1 MKVCI
6 ITSTR
11 ADFGLLKNLIFK
23 IKKNKIFLLKVVASG
38 THFSKKYGYTSE
50 EIKENKIKIDNKI
63 ICKFNSDNPEGVSQ
77 VMAKCM
83 LESSRIFKTLK
94 PDLLI
99 VLGDRYE
106 ILASTISAHLSRIPV
121 AHIHGGEVT
130 HGVIDDAFRHSITKM
145 SHIHFVANAIYRKRV
160 IQLGENPKNVYVVGG
175 LGVDSISKT
184 NLLTKKELEKKFRFK
199 FKNKNF
205 LVNFHPET
213 LNKNLAKKQI
223 RELLSAFSE
232 LKNTGLIFTMP
243 GPDLENEIVVKLI
256 KKFTPKHKNAYF
268 FKSLGQVNYFSFLN
282 QIDGMIGNSSSGLL
296 EMPYFKKGT
305 INIGAR
311 QSGRSFSKSV
321 INIKVKKSKIIQ
333 AVKKLLSNNFQKNI
347 KDSIN
352 LYGNSGASDK
362 IVKILKKV
370 ETKKYLIKNFLILIK
385 FKNRP

>member
-1 MKVCI
+1 MKIYI

-23 IKKNKIFLLKVVASG
+23 IKKNKNFILKVIASG
-38 THFSKKYGYTSE
+38 THFSKKYGYTYD
-50 EIKENKIKIDNKI
+50 EIKESKIQIYRKI
-63 ICKFNSDNPEGVSQ
+63 ICKFNSDNSEGISQ
-77 VMAKCM
+77 VISKCIT
-83 LESSRIFKTLK
+83 ESSKIFKTFR
-94 PDLLI
+94 PDMVI

-145 SHIHFVANAIYRKRV
+145 SHIHFVANAIYKKRV
-160 IQLGENPKNVYVVGG
+160 VQLGESPKNVYVVGG

-184 NLLTKKELEKKFRFK
+184 NLLKKSELEKKFNLK
-199 FKNKNF
+199 FNKTNF

-232 LKNTGLIFTMP
+232 LKNTGLIFTIP

-256 KKFTPKHKNAYF
+256 KKFTLKHKNAYF

-282 QIDGMIGNSSSGLL
+282 QVDGMIGNSSSGLL

-305 INIGAR
+305 INIGTR
-311 QSGRSFSKSV
+311 QSGRLFAKSV
-321 INIKVKKSKIIQ
+321 INIKIKKSKIIQ

-347 KDSIN
+347 KNNIN
-352 LYGNSGASDK
+352 PYGNPGASDK
-362 IVKILKKV
+362 IIKILKKIKV
-370 ETKKYLIKNFLILIK
+370 KKIINKK
-385 FKNRP
+385 FFDINKI

>member
-1 MKVCI
+1 MKIYI

-23 IKKNKIFLLKVVASG
+23 IKKNKNFILKVIASG
-38 THFSKKYGYTSE
+38 THFSKKYGYTYD
-50 EIKENKIKIDNKI
+50 EIKESKIQIYRKI
-63 ICKFNSDNPEGVSQ
+63 ICKFNSDNSEGISQ
-77 VMAKCM
+77 VISKCIT
-83 LESSRIFKTLK
+83 ESSKIFKTFR
-94 PDLLI
+94 PDIVI

-106 ILASTISAHLSRIPV
+106 ILASAISAHLSRIPV

-145 SHIHFVANAIYRKRV
+145 SHIHFAANAIYKKRI
-160 IQLGENPKNVYVVGG
+160 IQLGESPKNVYVVGG

-184 NLLTKKELEKKFRFK
+184 NLLKKSELEKKFNLK
-199 FKNKNF
+199 FNKTNF

-232 LKNTGLIFTMP
+232 LKNTGLIFTIP

-256 KKFTPKHKNAYF
+256 KKFTLKHKNAYF

-282 QIDGMIGNSSSGLL
+282 QVDGMIGNSSSGLL

-305 INIGAR
+305 INIGTR
-311 QSGRSFSKSV
+311 QSGRLFAKSV
-321 INIKVKKSKIIQ
+321 INIEIKKSKIIQ

-347 KDSIN
+347 RNNIN
-352 LYGNSGASDK
+352 PYGNPGASDK
-362 IVKILKKV
+362 IIKILKKIKV
-370 ETKKYLIKNFLILIK
+370 KKIINKK
-385 FKNRP
+385 FFDINKI

>member
-1 MKVCI
+1 MKIYI

-23 IKKNKIFLLKVVASG
+23 IKKNKNFILKVIASG
-38 THFSKKYGYTSE
+38 THFSKKYGYTYD
-50 EIKENKIKIDNKI
+50 EIKESKIQIYRKI
-63 ICKFNSDNPEGVSQ
+63 ICKFNSDNSEGISQ
-77 VMAKCM
+77 VISKCIT
-83 LESSRIFKTLK
+83 ESSKIFKTFR
-94 PDLLI
+94 PDMVI

-145 SHIHFVANAIYRKRV
+145 SHIHFVANAIYKKRV
-160 IQLGENPKNVYVVGG
+160 VQLGESPKNVYVVGG

-184 NLLTKKELEKKFRFK
+184 NLLTKSELEKKFNLK
-199 FKNKNF
+199 FNKTNF

-232 LKNTGLIFTMP
+232 LKNTGLIFTIP

-256 KKFTPKHKNAYF
+256 KKFTLKHKNAYF

-282 QIDGMIGNSSSGLL
+282 QVDGMIGNSSSGLL

-305 INIGAR
+305 INIGTR
-311 QSGRSFSKSV
+311 QSGRLFSKSV
-321 INIKVKKSKIIQ
+321 INIKKKKSKIIQ

-347 KDSIN
+347 RNNIN
-352 LYGNSGASDK
+352 PYGNPGASDK
-362 IVKILKKV
+362 IIKILKKIKV
-370 ETKKYLIKNFLILIK
+370 KKIINKK
-385 FKNRP
+385 FFDINKI

>member
-1 MKVCI
+1 MKICI

-38 THFSKKYGYTSE
+38 THFSKKYGYTYD
-50 EIKENKIKIDNKI
+50 EIKKNKIKINKKI
-63 ICKFNSDNPEGVSQ
+63 ICKFNSDSPEGVSQ

-83 LESSRIFKTLK
+83 LESSKIFKTLQ

-106 ILASTISAHLSRIPV
+106 ILASTISAHLSGIPV

-145 SHIHFVANAIYRKRV
+145 SHIHFVANAIYKKRI
-160 IQLGENPKNVYVVGG
+160 IQLGESPKNVYVVGG

-184 NLLTKKELEKKFRFK
+184 NLLIKNELEKKFNFK
-199 FKNKNF
+199 FNKKNF

-232 LKNTGLIFTMP
+232 LKNTGLIFTIP

-256 KKFTPKHKNAYF
+256 KKFTLKHKNAYF

-282 QIDGMIGNSSSGLL
+282 QVDGMIGNSSSGLL

-305 INIGAR
+305 INIGTR
-311 QSGRSFSKSV
+311 QSGRLFAKSV
-321 INIKVKKSKIIQ
+321 INIEIKKSKIIQ

-347 KDSIN
+347 KNNIN
-352 LYGNSGASDK
+352 PYGNPGASDK
-362 IVKILKKV
+362 IIKILKKIKV
-370 ETKKYLIKNFLILIK
+370 KKIINKK
-385 FKNRP
+385 FFDINKI

>member
-1 MKVCI
+1 MKICI
-6 ITSTR
+6 ITSNR

-23 IKKNKIFLLKVVASG
+23 IEKNKNFILKVIASG
-38 THFSKKYGYTSE
+38 THFSKKYGYTYD
-50 EIKENKIKIDNKI
+50 EIKESKIQIYRKI
-63 ICKFNSDNPEGVSQ
+63 ICKFNSDNSEGISQ
-77 VMAKCM
+77 VISKCIT
-83 LESSRIFKTLK
+83 ESSKIFKTFR
-94 PDLLI
+94 PDIVI

-106 ILASTISAHLSRIPV
+106 ILASAISAHLSRIPV

-145 SHIHFVANAIYRKRV
+145 SHIHFAANAIYKKRI
-160 IQLGENPKNVYVVGG
+160 IQLGESPKNVYVVGG

-184 NLLTKKELEKKFRFK
+184 NLLKKSELEKKFNLK
-199 FKNKNF
+199 FNKTNF

-232 LKNTGLIFTMP
+232 LKNTGLIFTIP

-256 KKFTPKHKNAYF
+256 KKFTLKHKNAYF

-282 QIDGMIGNSSSGLL
+282 QVDGMIGNSSSGLL

-305 INIGAR
+305 INIGTR
-311 QSGRSFSKSV
+311 QSGRLFAKSV
-321 INIKVKKSKIIQ
+321 INIEIKKSKIIQ

-347 KDSIN
+347 KNNIN
-352 LYGNSGASDK
+352 PYGNPGASDK
-362 IVKILKKV
+362 IIKILKKIKV
-370 ETKKYLIKNFLILIK
+370 KKIINKK
-385 FKNRP
+385 FFDINKI

>member
-1 MKVCI
+1 MKIYI

-23 IKKNKIFLLKVVASG
+23 IKKNKNFILKVIASG
-38 THFSKKYGYTSE
+38 THFSKKYGYTYD
-50 EIKENKIKIDNKI
+50 EIKESKIQIYRKI
-63 ICKFNSDNPEGVSQ
+63 ICKFNSDNSEGISQ
-77 VMAKCM
+77 VISKCIT
-83 LESSRIFKTLK
+83 ESSKIFKTFR
-94 PDLLI
+94 PDMVI

-145 SHIHFVANAIYRKRV
+145 SHIHFVANAIYKKRV
-160 IQLGENPKNVYVVGG
+160 VQLGESPKNVYVVGG

-184 NLLTKKELEKKFRFK
+184 NLLTKSELEKKFNLK
-199 FKNKNF
+199 FNKTNF

-232 LKNTGLIFTMP
+232 LKNTGLIFTIP

-256 KKFTPKHKNAYF
+256 KKFTLKHKNAYF

-282 QIDGMIGNSSSGLL
+282 QVDGMIGNSSSGLL

-305 INIGAR
+305 INIGTR
-311 QSGRSFSKSV
+311 QSGRLFAKSV
-321 INIKVKKSKIIQ
+321 INIEIKKSKIIQ

-347 KDSIN
+347 RNNIN
-352 LYGNSGASDK
+352 PYGNPGASDK
-362 IVKILKKV
+362 IIKILKKIKV
-370 ETKKYLIKNFLILIK
+370 KKIINKK
-385 FKNRP
+385 FFDINKI

>member
-23 IKKNKIFLLKVVASG
+23 IKKNKFFLLKVVVSG
-38 THFSKKYGYTSE
+38 THFFKKYGYTSD

-63 ICKFNSDNPEGVSQ
+63 ICKFNSDNPKGVSQ

-83 LESSRIFKTLK
+83 LESSRIFKTLQ

-145 SHIHFVANAIYRKRV
+145 SHIHFVANAIYKKRI

-184 NLLTKKELEKKFRFK
+184 NLLTKNELEKKFNFT
-199 FKNKNF
+199 FNNLNF

-213 LNKNLAKKQI
+213 LNKNLAKQQI
-223 RELLSAFSE
+223 KELLSAFSK
-232 LKNTGLIFTMP
+232 LKNTSLIFTMP
-243 GPDLENEIVVKLI
+243 GADLENQIVAKLI
-256 KKFTPKHKNAYF
+256 TKFTLKNKNAYF
-268 FKSLGQVNYFSFLN
+268 FKSLGQINYFSFLK
-282 QIDGMIGNSSSGLL
+282 QVDGMIGNSSSGIL

-305 INIGAR
+305 INIGNR
-311 QSGRSFSKSV
+311 QSGRLMAKSV
-321 INIKVKKSKIIQ
+321 INVKIKKNKIIS
-333 AVKKLLSNNFQKNI
+333 AIKKLLSNSFQKSIKNNI
-347 KDSIN
+347 N
-352 LYGNSGASDK
+352 PYGKPGASEK
-362 IVKILKKV
+362 IVEILKK
-370 ETKKYLIKNFLILIK
+370 IKTEKVINKVFFDINKI
-385 FKNRP
+385 

>member
-1 MKVCI
+1 MKIYI

-23 IKKNKIFLLKVVASG
+23 IKKNKNFILKVIASG
-38 THFSKKYGYTSE
+38 THFSKKYGYTYD
-50 EIKENKIKIDNKI
+50 EIKESKIQIYRKI
-63 ICKFNSDNPEGVSQ
+63 ICKFNSDNSEGISQ
-77 VMAKCM
+77 VISKCIT
-83 LESSRIFKTLK
+83 ESSKIFKTFR
-94 PDLLI
+94 PDIVI

-106 ILASTISAHLSRIPV
+106 ILASAISAHLSRIPV

-145 SHIHFVANAIYRKRV
+145 SYIHFVANAIYKKRV
-160 IQLGENPKNVYVVGG
+160 VQLGESPKNVYVVGG

-184 NLLTKKELEKKFRFK
+184 NLLKKSELEKKFNLK
-199 FKNKNF
+199 FNKTNF

-232 LKNTGLIFTMP
+232 LKNTGLIFTIP

-256 KKFTPKHKNAYF
+256 KKFTLKHKNAYF

-282 QIDGMIGNSSSGLL
+282 QVDGMIGNSSSGLL

-305 INIGAR
+305 INIGTR
-311 QSGRSFSKSV
+311 QSGRLFAKSV
-321 INIKVKKSKIIQ
+321 INIEIKKSKIIQ

-347 KDSIN
+347 KNNIN
-352 LYGNSGASDK
+352 PYGNPGASDK
-362 IVKILKKV
+362 IIKILKKIKV
-370 ETKKYLIKNFLILIK
+370 KKIINKK
-385 FKNRP
+385 FFDINKI

>member
-1 MKVCI
+1 MKIYI

-23 IKKNKIFLLKVVASG
+23 IKKNKNFILKVIASG
-38 THFSKKYGYTSE
+38 THFSKKYGYTYD
-50 EIKENKIKIDNKI
+50 EIKESKIQIYRKI
-63 ICKFNSDNPEGVSQ
+63 ICKFNSDNSEGISQ
-77 VMAKCM
+77 VISKCIT
-83 LESSRIFKTLK
+83 ESSKIFKTFR
-94 PDLLI
+94 PDIVI

-106 ILASTISAHLSRIPV
+106 ILASAISAHLSRIPV

-130 HGVIDDAFRHSITKM
+130 QGVIDDAFRHSITKM
-145 SHIHFVANAIYRKRV
+145 SHIHFAANAIYKKRI
-160 IQLGENPKNVYVVGG
+160 IQLGESPKNVYVVGG

-184 NLLTKKELEKKFRFK
+184 NLLKKSELEKKFNLK
-199 FKNKNF
+199 FNKTNF

-232 LKNTGLIFTMP
+232 LKNTGLIFTIP

-256 KKFTPKHKNAYF
+256 KKFTLKHKNAYF

-282 QIDGMIGNSSSGLL
+282 QVDGMIGNSSSGLL

-311 QSGRSFSKSV
+311 QSGRLFSKSV

-347 KDSIN
+347 KNNIN
-352 LYGNSGASDK
+352 PYGNPGASDK
-362 IVKILKKV
+362 IIKILKKIKV
-370 ETKKYLIKNFLILIK
+370 KKIINKK
-385 FKNRP
+385 FFDINKI

>member
-23 IKKNKIFLLKVVASG
+23 IKKNKNFLLKVVASG
-38 THFSKKYGYTSE
+38 THFSRKYGYTYD
-50 EIKENKIKIDNKI
+50 EIKENKIKIDKKI

-83 LESSRIFKTLK
+83 LESSRIFKTLQ

-145 SHIHFVANAIYRKRV
+145 SHIHFVANAIYKRRI
-160 IQLGENPKNVYVVGG
+160 IQLGESPKNVYVVGG

-184 NLLTKKELEKKFRFK
+184 NLLTKNELEKKFNFK
-199 FKNKNF
+199 FNKKNF
-205 LVNFHPET
+205 LINFHPET

-223 RELLSAFSE
+223 RELLSALSE
-232 LKNTGLIFTMP
+232 LKDIGLIFTIP
-243 GPDLENEIVVKLI
+243 GSDLENTVVIKLI
-256 KKFTPKHKNAYF
+256 KKFTAKHKNAYF

-311 QSGRSFSKSV
+311 QSGRSFSNSV

-352 LYGNSGASDK
+352 LYGNPGASDK

-370 ETKKYLIKNFLILIK
+370 KTKKIFNKK
-385 FKNRP
+385 FFDINKI

>member
-1 MKVCI
+1 MKIYI

-23 IKKNKIFLLKVVASG
+23 IKKNKNFILKVIASG
-38 THFSKKYGYTSE
+38 THFSKKYGYTYD
-50 EIKENKIKIDNKI
+50 EIKESKIQIYRKI
-63 ICKFNSDNPEGVSQ
+63 ICKFNSDNSEGISQ
-77 VMAKCM
+77 VISKCIT
-83 LESSRIFKTLK
+83 ESSKIFKTFR
-94 PDLLI
+94 PDMVI

-145 SHIHFVANAIYRKRV
+145 SHIHFVANAIYKKRV
-160 IQLGENPKNVYVVGG
+160 VQLGESPKNVYVVGG

-184 NLLTKKELEKKFRFK
+184 NLLKKSELEKKFNLK
-199 FKNKNF
+199 FNKTNF

-232 LKNTGLIFTMP
+232 LKNTGLIFTIP

-256 KKFTPKHKNAYF
+256 KKFTLKHKNAYF

-282 QIDGMIGNSSSGLL
+282 QVDGMIGNSSSGLL

-305 INIGAR
+305 INIGTR
-311 QSGRSFSKSV
+311 QSGRLFSKNV
-321 INIKVKKSKIIQ
+321 INIKIKKSKIIQ

-347 KDSIN
+347 RNNIN
-352 LYGNSGASDK
+352 PYGNPGASDK
-362 IVKILKKV
+362 IIKILKKIKV
-370 ETKKYLIKNFLILIK
+370 KKIINKK
-385 FKNRP
+385 FFDINKI

>member
-1 MKVCI
+1 MKICI
-6 ITSTR
+6 ITSNR

-23 IKKNKIFLLKVVASG
+23 IEKNKNFILKVIASG
-38 THFSKKYGYTSE
+38 THFSKKYGYTYD
-50 EIKENKIKIDNKI
+50 EIKESKIQIYRKI
-63 ICKFNSDNPEGVSQ
+63 ICKFNSDNSEGISQ
-77 VMAKCM
+77 VISKCIT
-83 LESSRIFKTLK
+83 ESSKIFKTFR
-94 PDLLI
+94 PDIVI

-106 ILASTISAHLSRIPV
+106 ILASAISAHLSRIPV

-145 SHIHFVANAIYRKRV
+145 SHIHFAANAIYKKRI
-160 IQLGENPKNVYVVGG
+160 IQLGESPKNVYVVGG

-184 NLLTKKELEKKFRFK
+184 NLLKKSELEKKFNLK
-199 FKNKNF
+199 FNKTNF

-232 LKNTGLIFTMP
+232 LKNTGLIFTIP

-256 KKFTPKHKNAYF
+256 KKFTLKHKNAYF

-282 QIDGMIGNSSSGLL
+282 QVDGMIGNSSSGLL

-305 INIGAR
+305 INIGTR
-311 QSGRSFSKSV
+311 QSGRLFAKSV
-321 INIKVKKSKIIQ
+321 INIKIKKSKIIQ

-347 KDSIN
+347 KNNIN
-352 LYGNSGASDK
+352 PYGNPGASDK
-362 IVKILKKV
+362 IIKILKKIKV
-370 ETKKYLIKNFLILIK
+370 KKIINKK
-385 FKNRP
+385 FFDINKI

>member
-1 MKVCI
+1 MKICI
-6 ITSTR
+6 ITSNR

-23 IKKNKIFLLKVVASG
+23 IKKNKNFILKIIASG
-38 THFSKKYGYTSE
+38 THFSKKYGYTYD
-50 EIKENKIKIDNKI
+50 EIKESKIQIYRKI
-63 ICKFNSDNPEGVSQ
+63 ICKFNSDNSEGISQ
-77 VMAKCM
+77 VISKCIT
-83 LESSRIFKTLK
+83 ESSKIFKTFR
-94 PDLLI
+94 PDMVI

-145 SHIHFVANAIYRKRV
+145 SHIHFVANAIYKKRV
-160 IQLGENPKNVYVVGG
+160 VQLGESPKNVYVVGG

-184 NLLTKKELEKKFRFK
+184 NLLKKSELEKKFNLK
-199 FKNKNF
+199 FNKTNF

-232 LKNTGLIFTMP
+232 LKNTGLIFTIP

-256 KKFTPKHKNAYF
+256 KKFTLKHKNAYF

-282 QIDGMIGNSSSGLL
+282 QVDGMIGNSSSGLL

-305 INIGAR
+305 INIGTR
-311 QSGRSFSKSV
+311 QSGRLFAKSV
-321 INIKVKKSKIIQ
+321 INIEIKKSKIIQ

-347 KDSIN
+347 KNNIN
-352 LYGNSGASDK
+352 PYGNPGASDK
-362 IVKILKKV
+362 IIKILKKIKV
-370 ETKKYLIKNFLILIK
+370 KKIINKK
-385 FKNRP
+385 FFDINKI

>member
-23 IKKNKIFLLKVVASG
+23 IKKNKNFLLKVIASG
-38 THFSKKYGYTSE
+38 THFSKKYGYTYD
-50 EIKENKIKIDNKI
+50 EIKENKIKIDKKI

-83 LESSRIFKTLK
+83 SESSRIFKTLQ

-145 SHIHFVANAIYRKRV
+145 SHIHFVANAIYKKRI
-160 IQLGENPKNVYVVGG
+160 IQLGESPKNIYVVGG
-175 LGVDSISKT
+175 LGADSISKT
-184 NLLTKKELEKKFRFK
+184 NLLTKKELEKKFNFEFNK
-199 FKNKNF
+199 KNF

-223 RELLSAFSE
+223 RELLSALSE
-232 LKNTGLIFTMP
+232 LRDIGLIFTIP
-243 GPDLENEIVVKLI
+243 GADLENQIVVKLI
-256 KKFTPKHKNAYF
+256 KKFTQKHKNAYF
-268 FKSLGQVNYFSFLN
+268 FKSLGQVNYFSILN
-282 QIDGMIGNSSSGLL
+282 QIDGMIGNSSSGIL

-305 INIGAR
+305 INIGTR
-311 QSGRSFSKSV
+311 QSGRLFSKNV
-321 INIKVKKSKIIQ
+321 INVEAKKNKIIQ
-333 AVKKLLSNNFQKNI
+333 GVKKLLSNNFQKNI

-352 LYGNSGASDK
+352 LYGNPGASDK

-370 ETKKYLIKNFLILIK
+370 KTKKIFNKK
-385 FKNRP
+385 FFDINKI

>member
-1 MKVCI
+1 MKIYI

-23 IKKNKIFLLKVVASG
+23 IKKNKNFILKVIASG
-38 THFSKKYGYTSE
+38 THFSKKYGYTYD
-50 EIKENKIKIDNKI
+50 EIKESKIQIYRKI
-63 ICKFNSDNPEGVSQ
+63 ICKFNSDNSEGISQ
-77 VMAKCM
+77 VISKCIT
-83 LESSRIFKTLK
+83 ESSKIFKTFR
-94 PDLLI
+94 PDIII

-106 ILASTISAHLSRIPV
+106 ILASAISAHLSRIPV

-145 SHIHFVANAIYRKRV
+145 SHIHFVANAIYKKRV
-160 IQLGENPKNVYVVGG
+160 VQLGESPKNVYVVGG

-184 NLLTKKELEKKFRFK
+184 NLLKKSELEKKFNLK
-199 FKNKNF
+199 FNKTNF

-243 GPDLENEIVVKLI
+243 GPDLENGIVVKLI
-256 KKFTPKHKNAYF
+256 KKFTLKHKNAYF

-282 QIDGMIGNSSSGLL
+282 QVDGMIGNSSSGLL

-305 INIGAR
+305 INIGTR
-311 QSGRSFSKSV
+311 QSGRLFAKSV
-321 INIKVKKSKIIQ
+321 INIEIKKSKIIQ

-347 KDSIN
+347 KNNIN
-352 LYGNSGASDK
+352 PYGNPGASDK
-362 IVKILKKV
+362 IIKILKKIKV
-370 ETKKYLIKNFLILIK
+370 KKIINKK
-385 FKNRP
+385 FFDINKI

>member
-1 MKVCI
+1 MKICI

-38 THFSKKYGYTSE
+38 THFSKKYGYTYD
-50 EIKENKIKIDNKI
+50 EIKKNKIKINKKI
-63 ICKFNSDNPEGVSQ
+63 ICKFNSDSPEGVSQ

-83 LESSRIFKTLK
+83 LESSKIFKTLQ

-145 SHIHFVANAIYRKRV
+145 SHVPFVANAIYKKRI
-160 IQLGENPKNVYVVGG
+160 IQLGESPKNVYVVGG
-175 LGVDSISKT
+175 LGIDSISKT
-184 NLLTKKELEKKFRFK
+184 DLLTKNELEKKFNFK
-199 FKNKNF
+199 FYKKNF

-213 LNKNLAKKQI
+213 LNKNFAKKQT
-223 RELLSAFSE
+223 RELLSALSE
-232 LKNTGLIFTMP
+232 LKDVGLIFTIP
-243 GPDLENEIVVKLI
+243 GSDLENTVVIKLI
-256 KKFTPKHKNAYF
+256 KKFTAKHKNAYF

-311 QSGRSFSKSV
+311 QSGRLFSKSV
-321 INIKVKKSKIIQ
+321 INIKVKKHKIIQ

-347 KDSIN
+347 KNNIN
-352 LYGNSGASDK
+352 LYGDPGASDK
-362 IVKILKKV
+362 IVEILKKV
-370 ETKKYLIKNFLILIK
+370 NTKKIFNKK
-385 FKNRP
+385 FFDINKI